1 LKTVLPSTDVLL
13 IALALTKETESLIG
27 KSELSLLPKNSIIVN
42 VARGKHIVTE
52 DLVQAL
58 RNKKIAG
65 AALDVTDPEPLPPEH
80 PLWGLPNCL
89 ITPHTANTPEMGIEL
104 LSSRVTDNVSR
115 YIKGLELMGCINID
129 EGY

>member
-1 LKTVLPSTDVLL
+1 
-13 IALALTKETESLIG
+13 
-27 KSELSLLPKNSIIVN
+27 
-42 VARGKHIVTE
+42 
-52 DLVQAL
+52 L
-58 RNKKIAG
+58 RNKEIAG